1 MAPDEFVRRLMAED
15 VLQFGSFVLK
25 SGRRSPY
32 FFNLGAIDRGGAF
45 QWLGSAYA
53 DLATGL
59 PEQPEV
65 LFGPAYKGI
74 PIAVATALALA
85 REHGRD
91 VGVAFDRKEAKAH
104 GEGGQLIGSP
114 LAGRRVAIVDDIVT
128 DGGAKRGAFE
138 AITAVGGRVVG
149 VLIALDRRELT
160 GAGETAVQTLER
172 EFQAPVRSVANLDDV
187 VSFLRASGQR
197 QPAVQA
203 MQAYRQRYCAQG
215 P

>member
-1 MAPDEFVRRLMAED
+1 MAPDEFVRRVMAED
-15 VLQFGSFVLK
+15 VLQFGNFVLK

-32 FFNLGAIDRGGAF
+32 FFNLGAIDRGDAF

-53 DLATGL
+53 DLAMAL

-85 REHGRD
+85 QEHGCRA
-91 VGVAFDRKEAKAH
+91 GVAFDRKEAKAH
-104 GEGGQLIGSP
+104 GEGGQLIGAP

-138 AITAVGGRVVG
+138 AITAAGGRVVG

-160 GAGETAVQTLER
+160 SAGETAVQALER

-187 VSFLRASGQR
+187 VRFLCASGQR
-197 QPAVQA
+197 QPALEA
-203 MQAYRQRYCAQG
+203 MQAYRQRYCAGG